1 MVVRVRD
8 ARVDDLDRIID
19 CQISVFESFRS
30 ILPDSFI
37 DGELE
42 MLKSSEW
49 RERFKKSLEN
59 PDTIALVAE
68 EGGYILGVAYGNVR
82 GGVSHLGFIGVKLEF
97 RRRGVGSSLLEEYI
111 SRSKSRGA
119 HKVSLWTVADLKD
132 AVRLYV
138 KKGFVPEGF
147 MRKHNHKMDMIFYSY
162 FLQQP

>member
-8 ARVDDLDRIID
+8 ARVDDLDQVVD
-19 CQISVFESFRS
+19 CQVSVFESFRG
-30 ILPDSFI
+30 ILPDSFV
-37 DGELE
+37 DGELKG
-42 MLKSSEW
+42 LKSSEW
-49 RERFKKSLEN
+49 RERFEKFLEN

-97 RRRGVGSSLLEEYI
+97 RR
-111 SRSKSRGA
+111 RGA